1 MRSETDNYPG
11 KSKIPLV
18 RGGGRLVHQG
28 PSRSQERLD
37 IFLQGRKKDHLGRC
51 PDDPYSHPTSISS
64 LLRSGDGETIVWCLF
79 AQGGV
84 ARVLGDGRG
93 WKALVAP
100 RCKVQQRML
109 LGSPSSI
116 ASSCCLGPGCSHCP
130 VSASPQ
136 ETPRLQPSRDR
147 TALVGRLWLGEEMNF
162 QRISFTWKG
171 HREHNSDLE
180 VWRLFKGAR
189 TGRWR
194 RLYWRKNRD
203 AGLFRCKRFLGL
215 LSLLLRTAATPKPDA
230 HSQQTPKCRAVCRPR
245 RQASRQPLGVL
256 SSLQQNYDPQAE
268 RIVGCPFRARS
279 LHPASGGPGLSPPDQ
294 PRIPQDHRVRR
305 RHSLQLRISTSRS
318 LCPHLPGAVRSR
330 RPPPPLGRSARL
342 PGPSHQLQ
350 SAPLFRGPQ
359 TGGGAGPGRG
369 RSARKVSASGTS
381 SSPRASES
389 LHNFVSGASKSALLS
404 ARAHTH
410 TFTHTVTRL
419 HTRTLP
425 RIRLQTTH
433 IAWD

>member
-1 MRSETDNYPG
+1 MRSEIDNYPG
-11 KSKIPLV
+11 KSKIPLA

-28 PSRSQERLD
+28 PSRSQERLE
-37 IFLQGRKKDHLGRC
+37 IYLQGRKKNHLGQC

-84 ARVLGDGRG
+84 ARVLGDGRD

-109 LGSPSSI
+109 VGIPSSI

-147 TALVGRLWLGEEMNF
+147 TALVGRLRLGEEVNF
-162 QRISFTWKG
+162 QRISFTWKE

-245 RQASRQPLGVL
+245 RQASPAAQRLVLPSAELQSPSGAHRRVPLPGKEATPRLGRPGAPSSRPGADSPGPPGSPPPLPPAAHLYQSEPL
-256 SSLQQNYDPQAE
+256 SPPPRRCAE
-268 RIVGCPFRARS
+268 PS
-279 LHPASGGPGLSPPDQ
+279 PSPASG
-294 PRIPQDHRVRR
+294 
-305 RHSLQLRISTSRS
+305 
-318 LCPHLPGAVRSR
+318 AF
-330 RPPPPLGRSARL
+330 RSASW
-342 PGPSHQLQ
+342 P
-350 SAPLFRGPQ
+350 
-359 TGGGAGPGRG
+359 
-369 RSARKVSASGTS
+369 
-381 SSPRASES
+381 
-389 LHNFVSGASKSALLS
+389 
-404 ARAHTH
+404 
-410 TFTHTVTRL
+410 
-419 HTRTLP
+419 
-425 RIRLQTTH
+425 
-433 IAWD
+433 